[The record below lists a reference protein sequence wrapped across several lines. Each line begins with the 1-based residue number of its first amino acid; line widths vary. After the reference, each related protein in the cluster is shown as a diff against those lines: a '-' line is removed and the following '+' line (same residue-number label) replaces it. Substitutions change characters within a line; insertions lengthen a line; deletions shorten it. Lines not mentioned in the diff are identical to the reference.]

1 MADDISALQ
10 NIFPVSR
17 ETEERLATYVALLR
31 KWQPAENLVS
41 AKTLPDIW
49 RRHVADSAQLARLFP
64 ASKDWLDMGTGAG
77 FPGLVIALCLRQTG
91 SGHVH
96 LMEANRRKC
105 AFLRAAVRE
114 TGAPATVH
122 EGRVA
127 DLLKSWSQPVD
138 RVTARAVAPLGE
150 LFALAEPLM
159 GQGVLAAF
167 MKGQDFQSEID
178 AASKSWRFDLV
189 KQDSLVGEGGVI
201 LDIANLRRAGES
213 A

>member
-1 MADDISALQ
+1 MADDISALE

-17 ETEERLATYVALLR
+17 ETEERLTTSVALLR

-41 AKTLPDIW
+41 AKTLPEIW

-64 ASKDWLDMGTGAG
+64 QSKTWLDMGTGAG
-77 FPGLVIALCLRQTG
+77 FPGLVIALCLQQTG

-96 LMEANRRKC
+96 LVEANRRKC
-105 AFLRAAVRE
+105 AFLRTAVRE

-127 DLLKSWSQPVD
+127 DVLKNWSEPVD

-159 GQGVLAAF
+159 GRGVPAAF
-167 MKGQDFQSEID
+167 MKGQDFQSEIE
-178 AASKSWRFDLV
+178 AVSTSWRFDLV
-189 KQDSLVGEGGVI
+189 KHDSLVGEGGVI
-201 LDIANLRRAGES
+201 LDIANLRRTGES

>member
-1 MADDISALQ
+1 MADDISALE

-41 AKTLPDIW
+41 AKTLPEIW
-49 RRHVADSAQLARLFP
+49 RRHVADSAQLVRLFP
-64 ASKDWLDMGTGAG
+64 ASKNWLDMGTGAG
-77 FPGLVIALCLRQTG
+77 FPGLVVAVCLLQTG

-96 LMEANRRKC
+96 LVEANRRKC
-105 AFLRAAVRE
+105 AFLRTAVRE

-127 DLLKSWSQPVD
+127 DVLKNWSEPVD
-138 RVTARAVAPLGE
+138 RVTARAVAPLAD

-159 GQGVLAAF
+159 GQGVPAAF

-178 AASKSWRFDLV
+178 TASKSWRFDLV
-189 KQDSLVGEGGVI
+189 RHDSLVGEGGVI
-201 LDIANLRRAGES
+201 LDIANLKRQRES